1 MAKTATATRNRP
13 KSANVSKTAIDQLGS
28 LLQDLSE
35 KPKAE
40 MSLRE
45 AINELREPIQS
56 AMAKGYNYEDIV
68 KILAEEGIPTTV
80 TTVKRYISLGNPPRR
95 KSSGKT
101 RAKRGRT
108 ASTSEADAESPAPR
122 TRRSTKAAESVDA
135 EAPKPRGRRK
145 TAAASAEPPAQTKIK
160 TEPKSK
166 AKGTRAASRTAKSPA
181 RGRKASS

>member
-1 MAKTATATRNRP
+1 MAKTAATRNRP

-28 LLQDLSE
+28 MLQDLSE

-45 AINELREPIQS
+45 AIDELRGPIQS

-101 RAKRGRT
+101 RAKRSRT
-108 ASTSEADAESPAPR
+108 ASVEAEV
-122 TRRSTKAAESVDA
+122 T
-135 EAPKPRGRRK
+135 EAPAEFTPPPTAPPLTKGRL
-145 TAAASAEPPAQTKIK
+145 
-160 TEPKSK
+160 
-166 AKGTRAASRTAKSPA
+166 G
-181 RGRKASS
+181 GV

>member
-1 MAKTATATRNRP
+1 MAKTAAATRNRP

-101 RAKRGRT
+101 RAKRGRA
-108 ASTSEADAESPAPR
+108 ASTSEAETESAPK
-122 TRRSTKAAESVDA
+122 TRKSAKTESVDA

-160 TEPKSK
+160 TEPK
-166 AKGTRAASRTAKSPA
+166 AKGPRAASRTAKSPA
-181 RGRKASS
+181 RGRKKSS